1 MDNKMEE
8 IDQLIKD
15 TLSKEEAAFYDSLE
29 EQNLFDM
36 VFGLFKGKNAW
47 FLIVINIMIFV
58 FLGLLIYTCLQFF
71 QVESVEEL
79 IKWGFGAFVCFMTI
93 SILKVYA
100 WMQMDKNAI
109 LREMKRLEL
118 QVMSLSGKI
127 GESNDV

>member
-1 MDNKMEE
+1 MKNKMEE

-36 VFGLFKGKNAW
+36 VVGLFKGKNAW
-47 FLIVINIMIFV
+47 
-58 FLGLLIYTCLQFF
+58 LLITTNIVTIVFF
-71 QVESVEEL
+71 AFFVYCFIQYLSVDSAEE
-79 IKWGFGAFVCFMTI
+79 IMKWGIGSLMLLLSI
-93 SILKVYA
+93 SMLKIYA

-118 QVMSLSGKI
+118 QVMSLSGKMA
-127 GESNDV
+127 D

>member
-1 MDNKMEE
+1 MEE

-29 EQNLFDM
+29 EQNVFEM

-47 FLIVINIMIFV
+47 FLIITNILIFPLLGFFIYCTYQFFNVDSAEELIRWGFGSFV
-58 FLGLLIYTCLQFF
+58 FLL
-71 QVESVEEL
+71 SVS
-79 IKWGFGAFVCFMTI
+79 M
-93 SILKVYA
+93 LKVYA

-118 QVMSLSGKI
+118 QVMSLSGKLT
-127 GESNDV
+127 D